1 MRVNRRS
8 ILLSVDLGDFQM
20 KPVGGMTTAAS
31 HLCLKPFD
39 IRGLRIRMVLSSY
52 DPGTI
57 FSLINDGIL

>member
-31 HLCLKPFD
+31 HL